1 MTNHRT
7 LNSQLYRSSIKVITF
22 RCGWLW

>member
-7 LNSQLYRSSIKVITF
+7 LNSQLYRSSIKVINI
-22 RCGWLW
+22 